1 MSQMIEPHPPSP
13 QEDPPK
19 PKPLPLP
26 QQQSKRRIIIQLHP
40 LSFPLHPPPQFVA
53 AKSLIN
59 SSIPPICSAGFIC
72 LQCYHMQ
79 GGLDSLLFLR
89 NFERKIVLTKSIDG
103 CRNEGIMERK
113 HMLRKIIALLVTL
126 TMAISITGCS
136 TFFWP
141 DSINVKEYETSS
153 EASKKKEKVVKL
165 DWDEALELAD
175 EYLGKMSVEEKVG
188 QIFMLN
194 LEQLDK
200 RKGNY
205 YEFHKCTKT
214 MQKNIAKYHVG
225 GVILF
230 SRNVHSRKQLTAM
243 TSGLQEADR
252 TTLFIAVDE
261 EGGRVARIASN
272 KKMKTT
278 AFPSAEKIGKSK
290 DDKYTYNMGKTI
302 GSEIKELGFNVDFAP
317 VADVKTSELNEEIGD
332 RSFGSDPDKVSEHV
346 SAFIQGLD
354 KVGISGAV
362 KHFPGQGSSEG
373 DTHVGSVDI
382 DSSITRLRKTD
393 FVPFEA
399 GIAAGADF
407 AMVSHIS
414 VSKVTESAEPASM
427 SELIMQTI
435 LREELGFQK
444 IIITDAFDMASITGH
459 YTSAEAALSAFQ
471 GGADIILMPQ
481 NFEEAYQ
488 AILSGV
494 TDGTIGMERLDASV
508 LRILAVKIQR
518 GFITREQVDSAEKL
532 TKSAE
537 PAETPKPSMAPA
549 GKTKK
554 KSAKTKKRNK

>member
-1 MSQMIEPHPPSP
+1 
-13 QEDPPK
+13 
-19 PKPLPLP
+19 
-26 QQQSKRRIIIQLHP
+26 
-40 LSFPLHPPPQFVA
+40 
-53 AKSLIN
+53 
-59 SSIPPICSAGFIC
+59 
-72 LQCYHMQ
+72 
-79 GGLDSLLFLR
+79 
-89 NFERKIVLTKSIDG
+89 
-103 CRNEGIMERK
+103 MERK
-113 HMLRKIIALLVTL
+113 HMLKKITALLAVF
-126 TMAISITGCS
+126 TMAISLAGC
-136 TFFWP
+136 TLFFP
-141 DSINVKEYETSS
+141 AEGTRVKEYETSS
-153 EASKKKEKVVKL
+153 EVSKKEEKVVKL

-175 EYLGKMSVEEKVG
+175 EYRGKMSLEEKVG
-188 QIFMLN
+188 QVFMLN

-205 YEFHKCTKT
+205 YEFRKCTKT

-243 TSGLQEADR
+243 TSGLQDADR

-261 EGGRVARIASN
+261 EGGRVARIGSN

-278 AFPSAEKIGKSK
+278 AFPTAEKIGKSK

-302 GSEIKELGFNVDFAP
+302 ASEIKELGFNVDFAP

-354 KVGISGAV
+354 KMGVSGAV
-362 KHFPGQGSSEG
+362 KHFPGQGSSKG

-382 DSSITRLRKTD
+382 DSSIARLRKTD

-444 IIITDAFDMASITGH
+444 IIITDACDMASITEH
-459 YTSAEAALSAFQ
+459 YTSAEAALNAFQ
-471 GGADIILMPQ
+471 GGADIILMPED
-481 NFEEAYQ
+481 FEEAYQ
-488 AILSGV
+488 AVLSAV
-494 TDGTIGMERLDASV
+494 KEGTVEMERLDASV

-518 GFITREQVDSAEKL
+518 GFLTKEQVKSAEKL
-532 TKSAE
+532 TDGAE
-537 PAETPKPSMAPA
+537 PSQTPEPSATPKA
-549 GKTKK
+549 KIKK
-554 KSAKTKKRNK
+554 KSAKKQKGKK